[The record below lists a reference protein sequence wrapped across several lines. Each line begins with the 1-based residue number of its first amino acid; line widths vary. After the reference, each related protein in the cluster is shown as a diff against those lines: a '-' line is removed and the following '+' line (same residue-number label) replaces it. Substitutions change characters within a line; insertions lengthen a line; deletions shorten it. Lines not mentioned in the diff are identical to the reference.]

1 MIIQELIDK
10 YFTPAYSELGEQNYL
25 ISKNSK
31 FILDF
36 NNDKTF
42 SLKPNSENINN
53 SKIRKYYEL
62 DRNEFGGNFNKLT
75 ENNFKKLI
83 EEIYS

>member
-1 MIIQELIDK
+1 MIIQELINK
-10 YFTPAYSELGEQNYL
+10 YFVPAHSELGEQNYL

-36 NNDKTF
+36 NKDKTF
-42 SLKPNSENINN
+42 SLKPNSENLNN
-53 SKIRKYYEL
+53 NKIKKYYEL
-62 DRNEFGGNFNKLT
+62 NKEEFGGNFHKLT

-83 EEIYS
+83 NELYS